1 MLTRATFRQKY
12 SHYIPVVGNKVPS
25 KHSARKSSV
34 SKEAE
39 SRNSRDKDK
48 ASRSS
53 VEAFTKRR
61 STMNSRAAYDDDE
74 VLRQV
79 LEDSKGEGGTATS
92 ENGTRKGKRVRDE
105 SEE

>member
-1 MLTRATFRQKY
+1 MKQQNRQKY

-39 SRNSRDKDK
+39 SRSSKEKDK
-48 ASRSS
+48 QSRSS

-79 LEDSKGEGGTATS
+79 LEDSKGEGGATTS
-92 ENGTRKGKRVRDE
+92 ENGTRKGKRGRDD